1 MDIMMSRS
9 FVKYLQHHHPTED
22 SAGLDYSIPSPTYL
36 DLMLWLVLFPDFFMS
51 LLRCT

>member
-9 FVKYLQHHHPTED
+9 FVDYYYPTED
-22 SAGLDYSIPSPTYL
+22 PAGLDYSIPPPRDL
-36 DLMLWLVLFPDFFMS
+36 DLMLWLVLFPKKFFMS